1 MDSMRVL
8 AAIALGYFLVVGKLG
23 GQGSTEQLGAG
34 LMEPARAELDRTL
47 SVALDEPREFDVK
60 LDTPRRRVA
69 PGSRVI
75 SLTAGCRTVQKPY
88 DLLIHFHGAPPVL
101 ETAFEKSGIDGA
113 LVIYNWGIGSGAYE
127 DPFAAPGTFNQLVT
141 NITNGVRELCPTA
154 AAPKRIGLS
163 AWSAGY
169 GAVWRILDRATD
181 AARIDSV
188 LLSDGLHC
196 GFVGN
201 ERERQ
206 VNPAQMAAFE
216 LFADQAVADKKLF
229 AITHSTI
236 ATPYASTTETSTYL
250 LDAEGVPRIQVS
262 MPGPRPDME
271 LTSRADRGAFHVRGF
286 AGQDKPAHANQLYS
300 FGDLLLPYLKERWR

>member
-1 MDSMRVL
+1 MRLL

-23 GQGSTEQLGAG
+23 GQGHTEELNGG

-47 SVALDEPREFDVK
+47 SITLDPPREFDPA
-60 LDTPRRRVA
+60 LDTPKRRVA

-75 SLTAGCRTVQKPY
+75 SLTSGCRVTQKPY
-88 DLLIHFHGAPPVL
+88 DVLIHFHGAPAVL
-101 ETAFEKSGIDGA
+101 ESAFEKSEIDGV

-127 DPFAAPGTFNQLVT
+127 DPFAAPGTFSQLMQS
-141 NITNGVRELCPTA
+141 ISLGVRELCPGA
-154 AAPKRIGLS
+154 AAPKRVALS

-169 GAVWRILDRATD
+169 GAVARILDRNSD
-181 AARIDSV
+181 RIDAV

-206 VNPAQMAAFE
+206 INPAAMAPFE
-216 LFADQAVADKKLF
+216 LFADLAVADKRLF
-229 AITHSTI
+229 AITHSSI
-236 ATPYASTTETSTYL
+236 PTPYASTTETSSYL

-271 LTSRADRGAFHVRGF
+271 LISRADRGAFHVRGF

-300 FGDLLLPYLKERWR
+300 VGDLLLPYLKERWR

>member
-1 MDSMRVL
+1 MRVL

-23 GQGSTEQLGAG
+23 GQGSQEQLDAG
-34 LMEPARAELDRTL
+34 LMEPARVGLDRTL
-47 SVALDEPREFDVK
+47 STAFDEPRDFEAA
-60 LDTPRRRVA
+60 LDTPVRRVA

-75 SLTAGCRTVQKPY
+75 SLTAGCRAAQKPY

-101 ETAFEKSGIDGA
+101 EAAFDKSGIDGV

-127 DPFAAPGTFNQLVT
+127 DPFAAPGMFNQVLT
-141 NITNGVRELCPTA
+141 NITSGVRELCPTA

-169 GAVWRILDRATD
+169 GAVWRILDRAGD
-181 AARIDSV
+181 AAKVDAV
-188 LLSDGLHC
+188 LLSDGLHA
-196 GFVGN
+196 GFVGH
-201 ERERQ
+201 ERARQ

-236 ATPYASTTETSTYL
+236 ATPYASTTETATYL
-250 LDAEGVPRIQVS
+250 LDAAGVDRIQVS

-271 LTSRADRGAFHVRGF
+271 LTSRADRGSFHVRGF

-300 FGDLLLPYLKERWR
+300 FGELLLPYLRERWR

>member
-1 MDSMRVL
+1 MRVL

-23 GQGSTEQLGAG
+23 GQGPTEQLNSG

-47 SVALDEPREFDVK
+47 SVALEEPRPFEPE
-60 LDTPRRRVA
+60 LDSPKRRVA

-75 SLTAGCRTVQKPY
+75 SLTAGCRAAEKPY
-88 DLLIHFHGAPPVL
+88 DVLIHFHGAPPVL
-101 ETAFEKSGIDGA
+101 EGAFEKSGVDGV

-127 DPFAAPGTFNQLVT
+127 DPFAAPGTFSQLLSS
-141 NITNGVRELCPTA
+141 ITTGVRELCPTA
-154 AAPKRIGLS
+154 AEPKRIGLS

-169 GAVWRILDRATD
+169 GAIWRILDRSND
-181 AARIDSV
+181 AARIDAV
-188 LLSDGLHC
+188 LLSDGLHA

-201 ERERQ
+201 ERERN

-216 LFADQAVADKKLF
+216 LFADLAIEGKKLF

-236 ATPYASTTETSTYL
+236 ATPYASTTETASYL
-250 LDAEGVPRIQVS
+250 LDAEGVPRIQTS

-271 LTSRADRGAFHVRGF
+271 LTSRADKGSFHVRGF
-286 AGQDKPAHANQLYS
+286 AGEDKAAHANQLYS

>member
-1 MDSMRVL
+1 MRIL

-23 GQGSTEQLGAG
+23 GQASTEQLSGG

-47 SVALDEPREFDVK
+47 SVALEEPREFDPA
-60 LDTPRRRVA
+60 LDTPKRRVA

-75 SLTAGCRTVQKPY
+75 SLTAGCRVTEKPY
-88 DLLIHFHGAPPVL
+88 DVLIHFHGAPPVL
-101 ETAFEKSGIDGA
+101 EAAFEKSGIDGV

-127 DPFAAPGTFNQLVT
+127 DPFAAPGTFGQLMT
-141 NITNGVRELCPTA
+141 SITNGVRELCPNA

-181 AARIDSV
+181 AAKIDAV

-206 VNPAQMAAFE
+206 INPAAMAPFE
-216 LFADQAVADKKLF
+216 LFADQAVQDKRLF
-229 AITHSTI
+229 AITHSSI
-236 ATPYASTTETSTYL
+236 PTPYASTTETSSFL

-271 LTSRADRGAFHVRGF
+271 LISRADKGSFHVRGF

>member
-1 MDSMRVL
+1 MRVL
-8 AAIALGYFLVVGKLG
+8 AALALGYFLVVGKLG
-23 GQGSTEQLGAG
+23 GQSTHEELGAG

-47 SVALDEPREFDVK
+47 GMAFEEPRDFVAE

-75 SLTAGCRTVQKPY
+75 SLTAGCRAAEQPY

-101 ETAFEKSGIDGA
+101 ESAFERSGIDGV

-127 DPFAAPGTFNQLVT
+127 DPFAAPGTFSQVLAS
-141 NITNGVRELCPTA
+141 ITAGVRELCPTA

-169 GAVWRILDRATD
+169 GAVWRILDREGD
-181 AARIDSV
+181 AARVDSV
-188 LLSDGLHC
+188 LLSDGLHA

-201 ERERQ
+201 ERERH

-216 LFADQAVADKKLF
+216 LFAEQAVADKRLF

-236 ATPYASTTETSTYL
+236 ETPYASTTETAQYL
-250 LDAEGVPRIQVS
+250 LDAAGVDRITVS
-262 MPGPRPDME
+262 MPGPRPDMQ
-271 LTSRADRGAFHVRGF
+271 LTSRADRGSLHVRGF
-286 AGQDKPAHANQLYS
+286 AGQDKPAHANQLYA
-300 FGDLLLPYLKERWR
+300 FGDLLLPYLRERWR

>member
-1 MDSMRVL
+1 MRVL

-23 GQGSTEQLGAG
+23 GQGSQEQLDAG
-34 LMEPARAELDRTL
+34 LMDPARVELDRTL
-47 SVALDEPREFDVK
+47 STAFAEPRDFEAA
-60 LDTPRRRVA
+60 LDTPVRRVA

-75 SLTAGCRTVQKPY
+75 SLTAGCRAAQKPY

-101 ETAFEKSGIDGA
+101 EAAFDKSGIDGV

-127 DPFAAPGTFNQLVT
+127 DPFAAPGMFNQVLT
-141 NITNGVRELCPTA
+141 NITNGVRELCPNA
-154 AAPKRIGLS
+154 AAPKRIGLG

-169 GAVWRILDRATD
+169 GAVWRILDRAND
-181 AARIDSV
+181 AAKVDAV
-188 LLSDGLHC
+188 LLSDGLHA

-236 ATPYASTTETSTYL
+236 ATPYASTTETATYL
-250 LDAEGVPRIQVS
+250 LDAEGVDRIQVS

-271 LTSRADRGAFHVRGF
+271 LTSRADRGSFHVRGF

-300 FGDLLLPYLKERWR
+300 FGELLLPYLRERWR

>member
-1 MDSMRVL
+1 MRVL

-23 GQGSTEQLGAG
+23 GQAPTPPLAGG

-47 SVALDEPREFDVK
+47 SVSLEQRRDFDPQ
-60 LDTPRRRVA
+60 LDTPKRRVA

-75 SLTAGCRTVQKPY
+75 SLSAGCRAAQKPY
-88 DLLIHFHGAPPVL
+88 DLLIHFHGAPPQL
-101 ETAFEKSGIDGA
+101 ESAFEKSGIDGV
-113 LVIYNWGIGSGAYE
+113 LVVYNWGIGSGAYE
-127 DPFAAPGTFNQLVT
+127 DAFAAPGSFAQILS
-141 NITNGVRELCPTA
+141 NITNGVRELCPDA
-154 AAPKRIGLS
+154 AKPKRIGLS

-169 GAVWRILDRATD
+169 GAVWRILDRDSD

-188 LLSDGLHC
+188 LLSDGLHA

-216 LFADQAVADKKLF
+216 LFADQAVVDKRLF
-229 AITHSTI
+229 AITHSSI
-236 ATPYASTTETSTYL
+236 ATPYASTTETSSYL
-250 LDAEGVPRIQVS
+250 LDAEGVPRIALN

-271 LTSRADRGAFHVRGF
+271 LISRADRGSFHVRGF
-286 AGQDKPAHANQLYS
+286 AGQDKPAHCNQLYA

>member
-1 MDSMRVL
+1 MRVL

-23 GQGSTEQLGAG
+23 GQGPTEQLSAG

-47 SVALDEPREFDVK
+47 SVALDEPRPFEVE
-60 LDTPRRRVA
+60 LDTPKRRVA

-75 SLTAGCRTVQKPY
+75 SLTAGCRAAEKPY

-101 ETAFEKSGIDGA
+101 EAAFEKSGIDGV
-113 LVIYNWGIGSGAYE
+113 LVVYNWGIGSGAYE
-127 DPFAAPGTFNQLVT
+127 EPFAAPGTFNQLMT
-141 NITNGVRELCPTA
+141 SIAHGVRELCPTA
-154 AAPKRIGLS
+154 AEPKRIGLS

-169 GAVWRILDRATD
+169 GAIWRILDRSND

-188 LLSDGLHC
+188 LLSDGLHA

-201 ERERQ
+201 ERERN

-216 LFADQAVADKKLF
+216 LFADLAIADQKLF

-236 ATPYASTTETSTYL
+236 RTPYASTTETASYL
-250 LDAEGVPRIQVS
+250 LDAEGVPRIPTS
-262 MPGPRPDME
+262 LPGPRPDME
-271 LTSRADRGAFHVRGF
+271 LTSRADKGSFHVRGF
-286 AGQDKPAHANQLYS
+286 AGEDKPAHANQLYA

>member
-1 MDSMRVL
+1 MRVL

-23 GQGSTEQLGAG
+23 GQAPTPPLAAG

-47 SVALDEPREFDVK
+47 SVSLEEPREFEPE

-75 SLTAGCRTVQKPY
+75 SLTAGCRAAQKPY
-88 DLLIHFHGAPPVL
+88 DLLIHFHGAPPQL
-101 ETAFEKSGIDGA
+101 ESAFEKSGIDGV
-113 LVIYNWGIGSGAYE
+113 LVVYNWGIGSGAYE
-127 DPFAAPGTFNQLVT
+127 DAFAAPGSFSQILS
-141 NITNGVRELCPTA
+141 NITNGVRELCPGA
-154 AAPKRIGLS
+154 AKPKRIGLS

-169 GAVWRILDRATD
+169 GAIWRILDREAD

-188 LLSDGLHC
+188 LLSDGLHA

-216 LFADQAVADKKLF
+216 LFADQAVADKRLF

-236 ATPYASTTETSTYL
+236 ATPYASTTETSQYL
-250 LDAEGVPRIQVS
+250 LDAQDVPRIKVD
-262 MPGPRPDME
+262 MPGPRPDMQ
-271 LTSRADRGAFHVRGF
+271 LTSRADRGSFHVRGF
-286 AGQDKPAHANQLYS
+286 AGEDKPAHCNQLYA

>member
-1 MDSMRVL
+1 MRVL

-23 GQGSTEQLGAG
+23 GQAPTEQLRAG
-34 LMEPARAELDRTL
+34 LMDPARAELDRTL
-47 SVALDEPREFDVK
+47 SVSFEEPRDFDPE

-69 PGSRVI
+69 PGTRVI
-75 SLTAGCRTVQKPY
+75 SLTAGCRAAQKPY

-101 ETAFEKSGIDGA
+101 EAAFEKSGLDGV

-127 DPFAAPGTFNQLVT
+127 DPFAAPGTFSQIVSS
-141 NITNGVRELCPTA
+141 ITNGVKELCPSA

-169 GAVWRILDRATD
+169 GAVWRILDRSAD

-188 LLSDGLHC
+188 LLSDGLHA

-201 ERERQ
+201 ERERH

-216 LFADQAVADKKLF
+216 LFADQAVADKRLF

-236 ATPYASTTETSTYL
+236 ATPYASTTETAQYL
-250 LDAEGVPRIQVS
+250 LDAEGVARLPMNI
-262 MPGPRPDME
+262 PGPRPDMD
-271 LTSRADRGAFHVRGF
+271 LTSRAD
-286 AGQDKPAHANQLYS
+286 
-300 FGDLLLPYLKERWR
+300 

>member
-1 MDSMRVL
+1 MRVL
-8 AAIALGYFLVVGKLG
+8 AAIALGYFMVVGKLG
-23 GQGSTEQLGAG
+23 GQGTTEQLNAG

-47 SVALDEPREFDVK
+47 SFSLEEPREFDAQ
-60 LDTPRRRVA
+60 LDTPKRRVA

-75 SLTAGCRTVQKPY
+75 SLTAGCRAVQQPY
-88 DLLIHFHGAPPVL
+88 DLLIHFHGAPNQL

-113 LVIYNWGIGSGAYE
+113 LVVYNWGIGSGAYE
-127 DPFAAPGTFNQLVT
+127 DAFGAPGSFGQLVSS
-141 NITNGVRELCPTA
+141 ITNGIRELCPTA
-154 AAPKRIGLS
+154 AAPKRLGLS

-169 GAVWRILDRATD
+169 GAIWRILDRAND
-181 AARIDSV
+181 AAKIDSV
-188 LLSDGLHC
+188 LLSDGLHA

-201 ERERQ
+201 ERERK

-216 LFADQAVADKKLF
+216 LFADQAVQDKRLF

-250 LDAEGVPRIQVS
+250 LDAEDVPRIAVN
-262 MPGPRPDME
+262 MPGPRPDMD
-271 LTSRADRGAFHVRGF
+271 LTSMADRGSFHVRGF
-286 AGQDKPAHANQLYS
+286 AGMDKPAHCNQLYA